1 MERRMGGRT
10 LAWGAA
16 LVLPTLLVLLFE
28 TRKWDRAL
36 MDRWVSGVMA
46 PLEQQLGRFWGQ
58 ISWCSAAELLT
69 ALLLAGCVLWLIWT
83 VAGLL
88 RRRDGRAFGRRLLAL
103 AAVLLWLWCGFCWMW
118 NAAYYAS
125 SFQEKSGL
133 RVQPYPVETLIQVT
147 ALFAQRAA
155 EFSTQVERD
164 ENGRFA
170 VSRDEILARGPEVYE
185 NVVREY
191 PFLALEGQTAAKP
204 IFFSRLQ
211 SRLGFTGVYFPFT
224 GEANVNVDAPVCLLP
239 ATVAHEMAHQR
250 MVASEQEANFVGI
263 LAAVTSG
270 DPVYQYSG
278 YLMGLI
284 PFLQR
289 GSLPYHTLLINV
301 LGAILIGMIVKTAD
315 STELLSPAAVLF
327 LKVGV
332 CGGFTTFSTF
342 SLESLDLLESGRP
355 AAFAVY
361 ALASVALCVAGV
373 LGGKWLAGTLQA

>member
-155 EFSTQVERD
+155 ELL
-164 ENGRFA
+164 NNA
-170 VSRDEILARGPEVYE
+170 
-185 NVVREY
+185 
-191 PFLALEGQTAAKP
+191 
-204 IFFSRLQ
+204 
-211 SRLGFTGVYFPFT
+211 FP
-224 GEANVNVDAPVCLLP
+224 C
-239 ATVAHEMAHQR
+239 
-250 MVASEQEANFVGI
+250 
-263 LAAVTSG
+263 
-270 DPVYQYSG
+270 
-278 YLMGLI
+278 
-284 PFLQR
+284 
-289 GSLPYHTLLINV
+289 
-301 LGAILIGMIVKTAD
+301 
-315 STELLSPAAVLF
+315 
-327 LKVGV
+327 
-332 CGGFTTFSTF
+332 
-342 SLESLDLLESGRP
+342 
-355 AAFAVY
+355 
-361 ALASVALCVAGV
+361 
-373 LGGKWLAGTLQA
+373 

>member
-88 RRRDGRAFGRRLLAL
+88 RRRAFGRRLLAL

-185 NVVREY
+185 NVAREY

-204 IFFSRLQ
+204 IFSP
-211 SRLGFTGVYFPFT
+211 GCKAGW
-224 GEANVNVDAPVCLLP
+224 ALP
-239 ATVAHEMAHQR
+239 
-250 MVASEQEANFVGI
+250 GCI
-263 LAAVTSG
+263 
-270 DPVYQYSG
+270 
-278 YLMGLI
+278 
-284 PFLQR
+284 
-289 GSLPYHTLLINV
+289 
-301 LGAILIGMIVKTAD
+301 
-315 STELLSPAAVLF
+315 SP
-327 LKVGV
+327 
-332 CGGFTTFSTF
+332 SP
-342 SLESLDLLESGRP
+342 GRP
-355 AAFAVY
+355 M
-361 ALASVALCVAGV
+361 
-373 LGGKWLAGTLQA
+373 

>member
-28 TRKWDRAL
+28 TRKWDRTL

-185 NVVREY
+185 NVAREY
-191 PFLALEGQTAAKP
+191 PFLALEGQTAAKLH
-204 IFFSRLQ
+204 FF
-211 SRLGFTGVYFPFT
+211 
-224 GEANVNVDAPVCLLP
+224 LP
-239 ATVAHEMAHQR
+239 AAKQAGLYRGVFPLHRGGQCKCGRPRLPPSGHSGPRDGPPADGGLGAGGQLCGDPGGGDQRGPGVPVLRLSDGADPAVQRPGPGGPGGVAGHR
-250 MVASEQEANFVGI
+250 
-263 LAAVTSG
+263 AAVFYPG
-270 DPVYQYSG
+270 AGGRLERQ
-278 YLMGLI
+278 
-284 PFLQR
+284 QR
-289 GSLPYHTLLINV
+289 L
-301 LGAILIGMIVKTAD
+301 
-315 STELLSPAAVLF
+315 
-327 LKVGV
+327 
-332 CGGFTTFSTF
+332 
-342 SLESLDLLESGRP
+342 
-355 AAFAVY
+355 
-361 ALASVALCVAGV
+361 
-373 LGGKWLAGTLQA
+373 LGGPGLSMEDAAEQVYDSF